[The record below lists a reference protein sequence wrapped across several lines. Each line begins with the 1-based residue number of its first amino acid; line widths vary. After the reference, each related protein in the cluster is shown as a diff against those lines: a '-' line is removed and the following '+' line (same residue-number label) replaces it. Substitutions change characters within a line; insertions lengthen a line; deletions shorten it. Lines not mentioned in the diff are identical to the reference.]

1 MTELLWG
8 LDIGGTKVE
17 CAVARA
23 DNVCAP
29 IVRRRTPTEAA
40 RGYDHVLSSIA
51 HLVTSIANEIGSSPT
66 RIGVSCCGAE
76 NPSTGLMKNCNA
88 TCLNGKP
95 FPSDLSQRLNA
106 QTRFLNDANS
116 LALAEA
122 LLGAAR
128 GASVVFGIILGSG
141 VGGGIIVDGKVLH
154 GRHGIGGEWGHNVV
168 DPSGPPCYCGKSG
181 CLEHYI
187 SGPAL
192 EAFYRERSGASLA
205 LSEIS
210 LRATQGDP
218 HAEAT
223 IKRLI
228 TIFGDALSRVINILD
243 PDVVVLGGGV
253 SNIPALY
260 QDIHQEVS
268 RHIFNDVVET
278 SIVRNELGDSAGVFG
293 ALMMAR

>member
-1 MTELLWG
+1 MAELLWG

-17 CAVARA
+17 CAVAPA
-23 DNVCAP
+23 DDVCTP
-29 IVRRRTPTEAA
+29 IVRKRALTEAS
-40 RGYDHVLSSIA
+40 RGYEHVLSTIA
-51 HLVTSIANEIGSSPT
+51 HLVTSISKEIGSTPS

-95 FPSDLSQRLNA
+95 FPTDLSKRLDA
-106 QTRFLNDANS
+106 ETRFLNDANS

-122 LLGAAR
+122 LLGAAQ

-141 VGGGIIVDGKVLH
+141 VGGGIIIDGKVLH

-168 DPSGPPCYCGKSG
+168 DPSGPQCYCGKSG

-192 EAFYRERSGASLA
+192 EAFYRELSGTAIP
-205 LSEIS
+205 LSEIYS
-210 LRATQGDP
+210 RSTRREP

-223 IKRLI
+223 INRLI
-228 TIFGDALSRVINILD
+228 TIFGEALSRVINILD

-253 SNIPALY
+253 SNIPSLY
-260 QDIHQEVS
+260 QEIHREVS

-278 SIVRNELGDSAGVFG
+278 SIVQNKLGDSAGVFG
-293 ALMMAR
+293 AMLMAR